1 MRYNLLKVIHS
12 GGSMYHII
20 IEQTREYE
28 NRMEYDE
35 INRSFYASEYRSL
48 MNARGVTFPYGW
60 IDESGNPPN
69 SHLDVFLVSKED
81 YKLGEK
87 IEIKIIGCFMRAD
100 GDNKLVGV
108 LPQRAEN
115 DLFELPTEEIA
126 ELKKLY
132 PVINKNEGWLG
143 KEVAEK
149 IINNYL
155 YSRKDIHMEIK

>member
-1 MRYNLLKVIHS
+1 
-12 GGSMYHII
+12 MYHII
-20 IEQTREYE
+20 IEQTKEFK

-35 INRSFYASEYRSL
+35 TNKIFYESEYGSL

-87 IEIKIIGCFMRAD
+87 VEIKIVGCFMRAD

-108 LPQRAEN
+108 LPQRTEN
-115 DLFELPTEEIA
+115 DLFELPENEFS

-132 PVINKNEGWLG
+132 PVINENEGWVG
-143 KEVAEK
+143 KDIAEK
-149 IINNYL
+149 VINNFFNKY
-155 YSRKDIHMEIK
+155 RDMQVEIK